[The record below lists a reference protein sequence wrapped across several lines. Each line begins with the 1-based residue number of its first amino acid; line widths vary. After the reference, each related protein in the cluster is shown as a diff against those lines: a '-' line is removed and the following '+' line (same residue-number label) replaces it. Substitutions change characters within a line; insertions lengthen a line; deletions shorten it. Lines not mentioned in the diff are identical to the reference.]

1 MARPIK
7 RAMNAAASAVLC
19 IGCLALS
26 FFVIAID
33 HDPFAWL
40 GVLGAL
46 IWGGIFAVQTI
57 RRLRASDQA

>member
-1 MARPIK
+1 
-7 RAMNAAASAVLC
+7 MNAAASAVLC

-46 IWGGIFAVQTI
+46 IWGGIFAVQTV